1 MLDKNSESH
10 VHVEAIEEP
19 PPPGKSIAFGLE
31 RMGLIAVKAPILS
44 MIILAVLIVAAIFGI
59 YRIKID
65 DSLSQLFRSDSK
77 DYKQYEA
84 VTKRFPATEFDVLVV
99 VEGKT
104 LLARENLEKIRD
116 MVTDLQLVEGVRGLV
131 SLFSAR
137 QAPEPG
143 KLPAALFPPELPQGA
158 AYDKFVETVKTNEII
173 RGKLLSEDGTLALIV
188 LSLEPSVVSSNDLGK
203 VVGEMRKIMADDLSG
218 SGLNAQLSG
227 VPVMQLE
234 IRNAVKRDGL
244 TYNILGILAGCI
256 IAIIFFRKISFM
268 VVAAFPPI
276 IAILLA
282 LGGLGWAG
290 FNLNMFLNVMTPLIM
305 VISFSDS
312 MQLTFAA
319 RDRLIAGQDK
329 LTAFTNAV
337 LVVGPACVL
346 THGTAGISFIALQFS
361 DSELIRKFGEAGL
374 AATIIALIAVLSL
387 VPVFGVLFVR
397 NEKIFA
403 VKFQSADAGVQAL
416 RNFCY
421 WIAVRMVGRPGLFSL
436 LAVLLVAGLGFI
448 YATLEPR
455 YRLADQVPDKR
466 QAVAASSRL
475 DAKLTGANPIDV
487 LIEFPKGASLYAP
500 DTLKTIAEVH
510 AMVEKSAG
518 VGNVWSLETLRRWL
532 AEKAGSND
540 VATLKEYVSVIPEH
554 LVRRFISAD
563 QDAVVVSGRVPD
575 LDSSEILPVID
586 KLDKALDKVRAE
598 HPGFE
603 IAVTGLSAIAAR
615 NSANMISKLNHG
627 LTIEFLLVAI
637 FIGLAFRS
645 VVVMFSCILPGI
657 FPVVASGTVLWILG
671 EGLQFASVVALTV
684 SFGLGLSATIHF
696 LNRLRLESKPGITSG
711 TGGRARHRAGRS
723 GADPDHGGA
732 GLRPR
737 RHRVLRPAVA
747 AAVRLAQR
755 VLDDRSPGRGSLHPA
770 ADLDVPDQPVG
781 KDSRRQSRQACGM
794 TSLLNN
800 SGCQTTRGC
809 RPTAAEEGLRNDV
822 CRISCSP
829 CGRCRRL
836 PRRRA
841 HLSFLSHRADPDAGL
856 AGRRAARGRGG
867 VPNLPAAATGAL
879 PSRIEEARPRP
890 ASACGG
896 VRPISLSV
904 EPGRRREGRV
914 CLRERHQGL
923 GALSAAALDLVRH
936 RDLRHPVGS
945 IAGDAARMARQ

>member
-1 MLDKNSESH
+1 MLEKNSESQ
-10 VHVEAIEEP
+10 VHVEEIEEP
-19 PPPGKSIAFGLE
+19 PPPGQSIAFGIEKL
-31 RMGLIAVKAPILS
+31 GLIAVKAPLLS
-44 MIILAVLIVAAIFGI
+44 VIILFALMVAAVFGI
-59 YRIKID
+59 ERIKID

-77 DYKQYEA
+77 DFKQYEA
-84 VTKRFPATEFDVLVV
+84 LTNGFPATEFDVLVV

-104 LLARENLEKIRD
+104 LLARDNLEKIRD

-158 AYDKFVETVKTNEII
+158 AYDKFAETVKSNEII

-188 LSLEPSVVSSNDLGK
+188 LSLEPKVVSSNDLGK
-203 VVGEMRKIMADDLSG
+203 VVGEIRKIMAEDLAG

-256 IAIIFFRKISFM
+256 IAIVFFRKISFM
-268 VVAAFPPI
+268 VIAAFPPI

-282 LGGLGWAG
+282 LGILGWTG

-329 LTAFTNAV
+329 FTAFRNAV

-361 DSELIRKFGEAGL
+361 NSDLIRKFGEAGL
-374 AATIIALIAVLSL
+374 AATIIALVAVLSL
-387 VPVFGVLFVR
+387 VPVFGVLLVR

-403 VKFQSADAGVQAL
+403 VKFRGADAGVQAL

-421 WIAVRMVGRPGLFSL
+421 WIAVRMVSRPGLFSL
-436 LAVLLVAGLGFI
+436 IAVLIVAGLGII
-448 YATLEPR
+448 YASLEPR

-510 AMVEKSAG
+510 AMVEKTAG

-532 AEKAGSND
+532 AEKAGSAD

-554 LVRRFISAD
+554 LVRRFIDAE
-563 QDAVVVSGRVPD
+563 QDAVVVAGRVPD
-575 LDSSEILPVID
+575 KDSSQLLPIVD
-586 KLDKALDKVRAE
+586 KLDTELDAVRKK
-598 HPGFE
+598 HPGYE
-603 IAVTGLSAIAAR
+603 VAVTGLAAIAAR
-615 NSANMISKLNHG
+615 NSAGMIEKLNRG
-627 LTIEFLLVAI
+627 LTVEFALVAI
-637 FIGLAFRS
+637 FIRLAFRS
-645 VVVMFSCILPGI
+645 WVVMFACILPGI
-657 FPVVASGTVLWILG
+657 FPVVMSGTVLWAMG

-696 LNRLRLESKPGITSG
+696 LNRLRLESKPGVTSDVAVE
-711 TGGRARHRAGRS
+711 RATVLVGPALILTTVVLACGLVVTVFSDLPSLRLFGWLSAFS
-723 GADPDHGGA
+723 MVAALVADLFI
-732 GLRPR
+732 LRPT
-737 RHRVLRPAVA
+737 VMWLI
-747 AAVRLAQR
+747 
-755 VLDDRSPGRGSLHPA
+755 
-770 ADLDVPDQPVG
+770 
-781 KDSRRQSRQACGM
+781 
-794 TSLLNN
+794 N
-800 SGCQTTRGC
+800 
-809 RPTAAEEGLRNDV
+809 
-822 CRISCSP
+822 
-829 CGRCRRL
+829 
-836 PRRRA
+836 
-841 HLSFLSHRADPDAGL
+841 LSHRL
-856 AGRRAARGRGG
+856 HGG
-867 VPNLPAAATGAL
+867 KTGNAL
-879 PSRIEEARPRP
+879 
-890 ASACGG
+890 G
-896 VRPISLSV
+896 
-904 EPGRRREGRV
+904 
-914 CLRERHQGL
+914 
-923 GALSAAALDLVRH
+923 
-936 RDLRHPVGS
+936 
-945 IAGDAARMARQ
+945 

>member
-1 MLDKNSESH
+1 MLDKYSESE
-10 VHVEAIEEP
+10 VHVEVVEERP
-19 PPPGKSIAFGLE
+19 TSSIAFGLE
-31 RMGLIAVKAPILS
+31 RIGLIAIKAPVLS
-44 MIILAVLIVAAIFGI
+44 VIILFALMVAAIFGI
-59 YRIKID
+59 ERIKID
-65 DSLSQLFRSDSK
+65 DSLSQLFRSNSK

-104 LLARENLEKIRD
+104 LLARDNLEKIRD

-143 KLPAALFPPELPQGA
+143 KLPAALFPPDLPEGA
-158 AYDKFVETVKTNEII
+158 AYDKFVETVKSNEII

-188 LSLEPSVVSSNDLGK
+188 LSLEPEVVASNKLGK
-203 VVGEMRKIMADDLSG
+203 VVGDMRKIMADDLSG

-244 TYNILGILAGCI
+244 TYNILGIVAGCV

-268 VVAAFPPI
+268 IIAAFPPI

-282 LGGLGWAG
+282 LGGLGWAN

-329 LTAFTNAV
+329 YTAFRNAV
-337 LVVGPACVL
+337 MVVGPACVL

-374 AATIIALIAVLSL
+374 AATVIALIAVLSL
-387 VPVFGVLFVR
+387 VPAFGVLLVR

-403 VKFQSADAGVQAL
+403 VKFQGADAGVQML

-421 WIAVRMVGRPGLFSL
+421 WIAVRMVSRPGLFSL
-436 LAVLLVAGLGFI
+436 IALVVVAGLGVI
-448 YATLEPR
+448 YGSLEPR

-466 QAVAASSRL
+466 QAVAASGRL

-487 LIEFPKGASLYAP
+487 LVEFPKGADLYGP
-500 DTLKTIAEVH
+500 QTLKVIADVH
-510 AMVEKSAG
+510 ATVETAAG

-532 AEKAGSND
+532 AEKAGSTD
-540 VATLKEYVSVIPEH
+540 VNTLKQYVSVIPEH
-554 LVRRFISAD
+554 LVRRFISAE

-575 LDSSEILPVID
+575 HDSSQILPVVE
-586 KLDKALDKVRAE
+586 KLDHALDKVRQAN
-598 HPGFE
+598 PGYE

-615 NSANMISKLNHG
+615 NSANMIEKLNRG
-627 LTIEFLLVAI
+627 LTVEFILVAV

-645 VVVMFSCILPGI
+645 TVVMFSCILPGI
-657 FPVVASGTVLWILG
+657 FPVVLSGTVLWLLG

-696 LNRLRLESKPGITSG
+696 LNRLRLESKPGVSSELAVE
-711 TGGRARHRAGRS
+711 RATVLVGPALILTTVVLACGLVVTVFSDLPSLRLFGWLSAFS
-723 GADPDHGGA
+723 MVAALVADLFI
-732 GLRPR
+732 LRPTSMWLINMR
-737 RHRVLRPAVA
+737 EKIRGTASQPKPA
-747 AAVRLAQR
+747 
-755 VLDDRSPGRGSLHPA
+755 
-770 ADLDVPDQPVG
+770 
-781 KDSRRQSRQACGM
+781 
-794 TSLLNN
+794 
-800 SGCQTTRGC
+800 
-809 RPTAAEEGLRNDV
+809 E
-822 CRISCSP
+822 
-829 CGRCRRL
+829 
-836 PRRRA
+836 
-841 HLSFLSHRADPDAGL
+841 
-856 AGRRAARGRGG
+856 
-867 VPNLPAAATGAL
+867 
-879 PSRIEEARPRP
+879 
-890 ASACGG
+890 
-896 VRPISLSV
+896 
-904 EPGRRREGRV
+904 
-914 CLRERHQGL
+914 
-923 GALSAAALDLVRH
+923 
-936 RDLRHPVGS
+936 
-945 IAGDAARMARQ
+945 

>member
-19 PPPGKSIAFGLE
+19 RPGTSIAFGLE
-31 RMGLIAVKAPILS
+31 RIGLIAVKAPVLSVVIL
-44 MIILAVLIVAAIFGI
+44 LALMVAAIFGI
-59 YRIKID
+59 ERIKID
-65 DSLSQLFRSDSK
+65 DSLSQLFRSNSK

-99 VEGKT
+99 VEGKA
-104 LLARENLEKIRD
+104 LMARPNLEKIRE
-116 MVTDLQLVEGVRGLV
+116 MVTDLQLVDGVRGLV

-137 QAPEPG
+137 QAPERG
-143 KLPAALFPPELPQGA
+143 KLPAALFPSELPEGA

-173 RGKLLSEDGTLALIV
+173 RGKLLSEDGTLALMV
-188 LSLEPSVVSSNDLGK
+188 LSLEPSIVGSSSLTK
-203 VVGEMRKIMADDLSG
+203 VIADIRKIMADDLSG

-268 VVAAFPPI
+268 VIAAFPPI

-329 LTAFTNAV
+329 YTAFRNAV

-361 DSELIRKFGEAGL
+361 DSDLIRKFGEAGL

-397 NEKIFA
+397 NERVFA
-403 VKFQSADAGVQAL
+403 VKFQGADAGVQML

-421 WIAVRMVGRPGLFSL
+421 WIAVRMVSRPGLFSL
-436 LAVLLVAGLGFI
+436 IAVLFVGGLAVI
-448 YATLEPR
+448 YANLEPR
-455 YRLADQVPDKR
+455 YRLADQVPDKQ
-466 QAVAASSRL
+466 QAVQASSRL
-475 DAKLTGANPIDV
+475 DAKLTGANAIDV
-487 LIEFPKGASLYAP
+487 VIEFPKGASLYAP
-500 DTLKTIAEVH
+500 ETLKAIADVH
-510 AMVEKSAG
+510 SAVEKQAG

-532 AEKAGSND
+532 AEKAGSTD
-540 VATLKEYVSVIPEH
+540 VATLKEYVSVIPEY

-575 LDSSEILPVID
+575 LDSSEILPVVE
-586 KLDKALDKVRAE
+586 KLDHALDKVRAE
-598 HPGFE
+598 HPGYE

-615 NSANMISKLNHG
+615 NSANMIEKLNRG
-627 LTIEFLLVAI
+627 LTIEFALVAI

-657 FPVVASGTVLWILG
+657 FPVVASGTVLWI
-671 EGLQFASVVALTV
+671 
-684 SFGLGLSATIHF
+684 
-696 LNRLRLESKPGITSG
+696 
-711 TGGRARHRAGRS
+711 
-723 GADPDHGGA
+723 
-732 GLRPR
+732 
-737 RHRVLRPAVA
+737 
-747 AAVRLAQR
+747 
-755 VLDDRSPGRGSLHPA
+755 
-770 ADLDVPDQPVG
+770 
-781 KDSRRQSRQACGM
+781 
-794 TSLLNN
+794 
-800 SGCQTTRGC
+800 
-809 RPTAAEEGLRNDV
+809 
-822 CRISCSP
+822 
-829 CGRCRRL
+829 
-836 PRRRA
+836 
-841 HLSFLSHRADPDAGL
+841 
-856 AGRRAARGRGG
+856 
-867 VPNLPAAATGAL
+867 
-879 PSRIEEARPRP
+879 
-890 ASACGG
+890 
-896 VRPISLSV
+896 
-904 EPGRRREGRV
+904 
-914 CLRERHQGL
+914 
-923 GALSAAALDLVRH
+923 
-936 RDLRHPVGS
+936 
-945 IAGDAARMARQ
+945 